1 MPHKQLQRTV
11 NVGTRLERGV
21 SVHAARWTLGRAEE
35 VVKLAQETP

>member
-21 SVHAARWTLGRAEE
+21 SVHMRRAGRLVAL
-35 VVKLAQETP
+35 KRS